1 MHEENGTFFIIS
13 MRSLVEIHNTL
24 LYKLFDAQHF
34 LHAPKGSLSRFDSIK
49 SYVVSCQSQL
59 NLLGQ
64 CPAWPGLHHFQLVV
78 VVLVFD
84 VLVLVAAAP
93 AVVAAVVA
101 LAAVVDVLTTVE
113 QIAGVLRMEVVV
125 EKR

>member
-1 MHEENGTFFIIS
+1 